1 MKHIVRPTHLK
12 SRAKLLLK
20 FVRIGG
26 LPDFSFGVG
35 KDPVLYS
42 FTDLC
47 ARISPTLLSG
57 RNFDRTILDDQS
69 REYTSKD

>member
-1 MKHIVRPTHLK
+1 MVRPTHLK
-12 SRAKLLLK
+12 FWAKLLLR

-26 LPDFSFGVG
+26 TLDYSFGVG

-42 FTDLC
+42 FTEMCAKIFPTIAYGTSFDLT
-47 ARISPTLLSG
+47 TLE
-57 RNFDRTILDDQS
+57 DKS